1 MKKLPCLAIV
11 AAVSMFG
18 SAGATAA
25 DEPGPFYYRDG
36 LRARDEWGKL
46 HQMPDVNST
55 DFAHRYSVRFH
66 YYFKGR
72 RTLEADPAYVAAVQR
87 DLKRLGY
94 YCGPL
99 DGIYTDDVSIAIA
112 KLQKNYGLQ
121 VTGTLN
127 VAVRRALRL
136 P

>member
-1 MKKLPCLAIV
+1 MKKLWCLAMAAAITLFAD
-11 AAVSMFG
+11 AAV
-18 SAGATAA
+18 AN
-25 DEPGPFYYRDG
+25 EPGPFFYRDG

-46 HQMPDVNST
+46 HQMPEVNST
-55 DFAHRYSVRFH
+55 DFAHRYAVRFH

-72 RTLEADPAYVAAVQR
+72 RTLEQDPAYVAALQR

-94 YCGPL
+94 YCGPV
-99 DGIYTDDVSIAIA
+99 DGIYSEDVSVAIA

>member
-1 MKKLPCLAIV
+1 MKGLAAIV
-11 AAVSMFG
+11 AAVSLFAVAA
-18 SAGATAA
+18 SAS
-25 DEPGPFYYRDG
+25 EPGPFFYRDG

-46 HQMPDVNST
+46 HQMADVTAT
-55 DFAHRYSVRFH
+55 DFEHRYAVRFH

-72 RTLEADPAYVAAVQR
+72 RTLERDPAYVAAVQR
-87 DLKRLGY
+87 DLKRLSY
-94 YCGPL
+94 YCGPV
-99 DGIYTDDVSIAIA
+99 DGVYSDEVSLAIA

-127 VAVRRALRL
+127 VAVRRALHL

>member
-1 MKKLPCLAIV
+1 MNKILPLAIAGALSLFAGV
-11 AAVSMFG
+11 AA
-18 SAGATAA
+18 AD
-25 DEPGPFYYRDG
+25 DEPGLFIYRDG
-36 LRARDEWGKL
+36 LRARDSWGKL
-46 HQMPDVNST
+46 HQMPEVSEP
-55 DFAHRYSVRFH
+55 DFAHRYAVRFH

-72 RTLEADPAYVAAVQR
+72 RTLEQDVAYVAAVQR

-94 YCGPL
+94 YCGPV
-99 DGIYTDDVSIAIA
+99 DGVYTDDVSLAIA

-127 VAVRRALRL
+127 VAVRRALHL